1 MGQQGAG
8 DDLLPGASPSPVG
21 SRMGG
26 VSRSLLLHPA
36 PVDCHPKTT
45 KTRGC
50 PPGLPASGVT
60 FAQPPM
66 TFPGMKNPFPH
77 GLHLEL
83 QN

>member
-1 MGQQGAG
+1 MGRQGAG
-8 DDLLPGASPSPVG
+8 DHLLHVTPLPAG

-26 VSRSLLLHPA
+26 VFCSPLLHPA
-36 PVDCHPKTT
+36 PVDCHAKET

-50 PPGLPASGVT
+50 LPGLPASGVT
-60 FAQPPM
+60 FTQPPM
-66 TFPGMKNPFPH
+66 TFPGLKNASPH